1 MGESKCHPCF
11 SPSSPSH
18 PGPSGHAAL
27 PSSNHVDTS
36 TPVQRLSAQNPKQ
49 GRQPVGNRES
59 MGPSQT
65 LSALVQGWSNGRT
78 ICPDLNRWL
87 SGKESPAMQE
97 TWLQALGRGD
107 PLEEKMVIHS
117 SFLAWRIPW
126 TEAPTVHGV
135 AKSQDTTED

>member
-1 MGESKCHPCF
+1 M
-11 SPSSPSH
+11 
-18 PGPSGHAAL
+18 
-27 PSSNHVDTS
+27 
-36 TPVQRLSAQNPKQ
+36 
-49 GRQPVGNRES
+49 GNRES

-65 LSALVQGWSNGRT
+65 LTALVQGWSNGRT

-126 TEAPTVHGV
+126 TEEPTGHGV
-135 AKSQDTTED
+135 AKSRDTTED

>member
-87 SGKESPAMQE
+87 SGKESPAMIE
-97 TWLQALGRGD
+97 DMASIPGSGRSPGGENGNPLQFSCLENPMDRGAY
-107 PLEEKMVIHS
+107 S
-117 SFLAWRIPW
+117 PW
-126 TEAPTVHGV
+126 GCKESGY
-135 AKSQDTTED
+135 D